1 MKPIFCLY
9 AIPILLVL
17 LIATL
22 HVLPASAQDEGS
34 AVQQIQQNGI
44 AMQFSYYPSSPVIN
58 DYTNFTFNV
67 LNTTTGKPLQNFVAS
82 VTVSNVVNFTGGSGY
97 YNFSSIN
104 VPNGTFSVSYAF
116 PNDGL
121 FPVFLR
127 VNYPTANYGPNSPIA
142 IGEFKV
148 FVPVQNPVPTNDNT
162 FIYVGIAIAAAGA
175 GAGIVLMQKRKPK
188 NV

>member
-1 MKPIFCLY
+1 MKPFFCLY
-9 AIPILLVL
+9 AIPILLVI

-22 HVLPASAQDEGS
+22 HVLPANAQLGAS

-44 AMQFSYYPSSPVIN
+44 IMQFSYYPSSPVIN
-58 DYTNFTFNV
+58 DYTNLTFNV
-67 LNTTTGKPLQNFVAS
+67 INATTGKPLQNFIAS
-82 VTVSNVVNFTGGSGY
+82 VTVGNVVNFTGGSGY

-104 VPNGTFSVSYAF
+104 VPNGNFSVSYAF

-127 VNYPTANYGPNSPIA
+127 ANYPSSIYGPNSPIA

-148 FVPVQNPVPTNDNT
+148 FVPVQNPVSTNDNT
-162 FIYVGIAIAAAGA
+162 LVYVGVAIAAAGT
-175 GAGIVLMQKRKPK
+175 GIGIVLMQKRKPK
-188 NV
+188 NI

>member
-1 MKPIFCLY
+1 MKPFFCLY

-17 LIATL
+17 FIATL
-22 HVLPASAQDEGS
+22 HVLPANAQVGGS

-58 DYTNFTFNV
+58 DYTNLTFNV

-104 VPNGTFSVSYAF
+104 VRNGTFSVSYAF

-148 FVPVQNPVPTNDNT
+148 FVPVQNPIQTNDNT

>member
-1 MKPIFCLY
+1 MKPFFCLY
-9 AIPILLVL
+9 AIPILLVV
-17 LIATL
+17 LITTL
-22 HVLPASAQDEGS
+22 HVLPANAQVGGS

-44 AMQFSYYPSSPVIN
+44 MMQFNYYPSSPVIN
-58 DYTNFTFNV
+58 DYTNLTFNV
-67 LNTTTGKPLQNFVAS
+67 LNTTTGNPLQNFVAS

-97 YNFSSIN
+97 YNFSNIN
-104 VPNGTFSVSYAF
+104 VPNGNFSVSYAF

-127 VNYPTANYGPNSPIA
+127 VNYPTSIYGPNSPVA

-148 FVPVQNPVPTNDNT
+148 FVPVQNIIPSNDNT
-162 FIYVGIAIAAAGA
+162 IIYVGIAIAAAGA
-175 GAGIVLMQKRKPK
+175 GAVIVIMQKRRPK